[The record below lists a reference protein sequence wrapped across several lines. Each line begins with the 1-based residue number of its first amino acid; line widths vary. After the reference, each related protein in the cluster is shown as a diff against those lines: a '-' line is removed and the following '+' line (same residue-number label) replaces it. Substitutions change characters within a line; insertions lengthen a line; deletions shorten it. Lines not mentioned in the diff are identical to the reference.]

1 MIFAMRRFFSKLFLP
16 LLLAPFSLSAQAP
29 PQIPPNVAAQI
40 VMVPQPLVN
49 PSQFETVSATAEFDP
64 PVVQPGEKTIYR
76 VAVNA
81 TQNSIAWPDEIF
93 APPELRPGPAT
104 RGQLTQPDGTP
115 FHPLT
120 EFSYEFTAA
129 TAGRFTISNFV
140 ISASGRSVEVP
151 AASVDV
157 SADAATEPARKLLLE
172 FSETNLFFGQPFRVR
187 VLLPA
192 AQGNRL
198 EALRDVQFN
207 GGGFLTDR
215 FTTRQSV
222 EVVNLD
228 AQLKPAFIYETVA
241 TPLTAGSLV
250 ISAQA
255 FTAGNQFGGP
265 ISIRGQVT
273 IPGGPPKYVL
283 LVSDPVKINVRPLPT
298 ETELPGFT
306 GAIGKFFADAPQLS
320 TNRLRVGEPAHLK
333 IIFHGEGD
341 LTRFVPPALPRA
353 RDWQIIAD
361 NPPATGFTLIPLTDE
376 VRETPAIPFSYFDP
390 AAGKYFDLTI
400 PSLPV
405 TVVGEGLPVELPASD
420 DENESGAPL
429 KLSGLAPTPGKT
441 VASLKPLQLRGYFVF
456 LQLVPAMGF
465 FALWRWDCRRKFLAA
480 HPEIVRRRQA
490 RRALRREKKKLQKA
504 AEAGDAAGFVW
515 HAANALKISCAP
527 HLPAHPQAMV
537 CADVLAQLDDAEQN
551 GREGETVR
559 KIFAAADAQFASA
572 KTETADL
579 LADKTAVETVLAKLE
594 EKL

>member
-1 MIFAMRRFFSKLFLP
+1 MIFAMRQFFFKLFLP
-16 LLLAPFSLSAQAP
+16 LLLAPINLGAQAP

-40 VMVPQPLVN
+40 VMLPQPQVD

-93 APPELRPGPAT
+93 APPELRPGPAA

-120 EFSYEFTAA
+120 EFYYEFTAA

-140 ISASGRSVEVP
+140 ISASGSSVMVP
-151 AASVDV
+151 EASVDV
-157 SADAATEPARKLLLE
+157 AADAATEPARKLLLE
-172 FSETNLFFGQPFRVR
+172 FSERNLFFGQPFRVR
-187 VLLPA
+187 VILPT

-215 FTTRQSV
+215 FVTRQSV

-228 AQLKPAFIYETVA
+228 GQLKPAFIYETVA
-241 TPLTAGSLV
+241 TPLAAGSLM
-250 ISAQA
+250 ISVQA
-255 FTAGNQFGGP
+255 FTAGNQ
-265 ISIRGQVT
+265 S
-273 IPGGPPKYVL
+273 GGPPKYVL
-283 LVSDPVKINVRPLPT
+283 LVSDPLKINVRPLPT
-298 ETELPGFT
+298 ETELPGYT
-306 GAIGKFFADAPQLS
+306 GAIGKFFADPPQLS

-341 LTRFVPPALPRA
+341 LTRFVPPMLPRA
-353 RDWQIIAD
+353 HDWQIIAD
-361 NPPATGFTLIPLTDE
+361 NPPATGYTLIPLTDE
-376 VRETPAIPFSYFDP
+376 ARETPAIPFSYFDP

-400 PSLPV
+400 PPLPV
-405 TVVGEGLPVELPASD
+405 TVVGEGLPEQLPTDD
-420 DENESGAPL
+420 DESESGAPL

-441 VASLKPLQLRGYFVF
+441 VASLKPSQLCDWLVILQF
-456 LQLVPAMGF
+456 VPAMGF
-465 FALWRWDCRRKFLAA
+465 FALWRWDCRRRFLEA

-490 RRALRREKKKLQKA
+490 RRALRGEKKKLQQAVK
-504 AEAGDAAGFVW
+504 AGDAAGFVL

-537 CADVLAQLDDAEQN
+537 CADVLAQLDHAEQN
-551 GREGETVR
+551 GHTGETVR

-579 LADKTAVETVLAKLE
+579 LVLKPAVKALLAKME